1 MLRRMLMMVLGGM
14 MLGGIARAD
23 DRPPAHQPVLE
34 ETFEQYAV
42 GTFPGRWE
50 VRGDEA
56 EARTIY
62 RVAEE
67 EAGNRF
73 LRASAERQDIQIGLT
88 KKFGP
93 EQYPVL
99 RWRWRVARL
108 PTGGDE
114 RAKPTNDSAAAVYV
128 VFDSRIIPR
137 AIKYVWSTTL
147 PVGSTFTSPNYW
159 RGKVIV
165 LQSGPPDSPAWR
177 QETVNFYEDYKELF
191 GFAPGEVQG
200 VAILTDSDV
209 TQSSAQADYD
219 DLAVLPAAALDRRDT
234 KATQVSALSVRERRP
249 DGASGLTRY
258 RNSGRGRPPQP
269 HWRRGRNSS
278 ASLW

>member
-1 MLRRMLMMVLGGM
+1 MMRLMRWMLAMVLGWVM
-14 MLGGIARAD
+14 VGGVGRAD
-23 DRPPAHQPVLE
+23 DRPPAHRPVLE

-62 RVAEE
+62 RVVEE

-128 VFDSRIIPR
+128 VFDSRIMPR
-137 AIKYVWSTTL
+137 AIKYVWSATL
-147 PVGSTFTSPNYW
+147 PVGSTFTSPHYW
-159 RGKVIV
+159 RGKVVV

-177 QETVNFYEDYKELF
+177 QETVNFYEDYQELF

-219 DLAVLPAAALDRRDT
+219 DLAVLPAAALHTLGRNET
-234 KATQVSALSVRERRP
+234 TVASALGDEEEGHP
-249 DGASGLTRY
+249 NKY
-258 RNSGRGRPPQP
+258 
-269 HWRRGRNSS
+269 
-278 ASLW
+278 